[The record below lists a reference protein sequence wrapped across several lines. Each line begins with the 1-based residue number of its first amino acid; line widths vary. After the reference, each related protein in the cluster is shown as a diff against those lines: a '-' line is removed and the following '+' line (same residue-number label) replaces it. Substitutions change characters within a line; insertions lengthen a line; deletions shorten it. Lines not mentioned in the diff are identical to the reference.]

1 MKQEMRQEVG
11 PRNWTPMRLTYVSSV
26 GELMRSGVLGS
37 RKDNASAGACGIS
50 QRRSGG
56 TGDAC

>member
-1 MKQEMRQEVG
+1 MMLHPSVTATAKTWE
-11 PRNWTPMRLTYVSSV
+11 PMRLTYVSSV

-37 RKDNASAGACGIS
+37 RKDNNSAGACGIS

-56 TGDAC
+56 TGVAC